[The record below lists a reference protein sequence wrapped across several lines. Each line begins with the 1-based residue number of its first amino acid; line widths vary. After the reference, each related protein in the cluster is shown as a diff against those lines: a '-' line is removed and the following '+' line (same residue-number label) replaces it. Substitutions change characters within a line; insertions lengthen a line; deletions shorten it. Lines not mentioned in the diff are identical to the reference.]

1 MTNDFEAFLL
11 ARLQEVKQRA
21 LTASGSTVIGEIG
34 KWRGDPRGD
43 QWVAQESDCGE
54 AELLVA
60 LRPDLPRPVN
70 HQSGMWGAVF
80 SFDTPHHEC
89 ESEMPYLRHIEMHDP
104 ARVIR
109 RVKAHRKIMLEHT
122 IGTAWGVCVRCS
134 DFHEDGS
141 GTLMVKVIGPC
152 NTLRWLAEE
161 FNDHLEYKPEWAPF
175 PDHED
180 DI

>member
-1 MTNDFEAFLL
+1 MANDFEDFLL
-11 ARLQEVKQRA
+11 ARLREVKQLA
-21 LTASGSTVIGEIG
+21 LTASGNTVIGEPG
-34 KWRGDPRGD
+34 TWRADPRGD
-43 QWVAQESDCGE
+43 QWVAKRTDHDE

-60 LRPDLPRPVN
+60 LRPDLPRPPDAMG
-70 HQSGMWGAVF
+70 GMWGAVL
-80 SFDTPHHEC
+80 SFDTPHRGET
-89 ESEMPYLRHIEMHDP
+89 SEMIYLWHIEMHDP

-109 RVKAHRKIMLEHT
+109 RIKAHRKIMLEHT

-161 FNDHLEYKPEWAPF
+161 FNDHPEYKPEWAPF